1 MGKFDGILICS
12 DFDGTLGIDGKIS
25 AENRDAI
32 RYFQENGGR
41 FTLVSGRNPHLLDR
55 WLTEIDLKMN
65 APLVGYNGAWIIDQ
79 ESKETLFS
87 GGRNDFFAVDFLTP
101 FWEKDTRIVELLPHS
116 NAVWLPRC
124 RRTGD
129 VTHPQGLKV
138 PESIPLYNILAITAN
153 EADALSLRDELI
165 EAAGEH
171 FEIARSWSTG
181 IELINPHDRKGVA
194 IRRVQKMTGAH
205 TIVTAGDYENDH
217 SMIVEADVGY
227 AVANA
232 VDAIKAAADRHTVS
246 CREHAIAAIVRD
258 IEERGV

>member
-1 MGKFDGILICS
+1 MGKFDGLLICS

-25 AENRDAI
+25 QENRNAI
-32 RYFQENGGR
+32 RYFQENGGL
-41 FTLVSGRNPHLLDR
+41 FTLVSGRNPHVLDQ
-55 WLTEIDLKMN
+55 WLREIDLAVN

-79 ESKETLFS
+79 KSKDTLFS
-87 GGRNDFFAVDFLTP
+87 GGRSDFFAIDFLTP
-101 FWEKDTRIVELLPHS
+101 FWEKDERIVMLLPHS
-116 NAVWLPRC
+116 EAVWLPRC
-124 RRTGD
+124 RREVAGET
-129 VTHPQGLKV
+129 PQMLKV

-181 IELINPHDRKGVA
+181 IELINPQDRKGVA
-194 IRRVQKMTGAH
+194 IRRVQKMTGAR
-205 TIVTAGDYENDH
+205 TIVTAGDYENDY

-246 CREHAIAAIVRD
+246 CREHAIAAIIRD